1 MNSFCRA
8 DCSIY
13 HALGYGV
20 FMYLKAVMTF
30 EQKHIEEA
38 SAVLSQAC
46 ENIDSYRHFMNIC
59 YIIIK
64 PEPIVIFTTLNEN

>member
-1 MNSFCRA
+1 MKSPNGFNFLFSA
-8 DCSIY
+8 DRSIY

-38 SAVLSQAC
+38 SNVLR
-46 ENIDSYRHFMNIC
+46 YV
-59 YIIIK
+59 
-64 PEPIVIFTTLNEN
+64 VIG